1 MKQLRVHVLGVRVI
15 CVVAIGFALVSCKS
29 KSQAEVAGVWVAQAE
44 GIEALPTGKA
54 VALVRG
60 QLPADASD
68 PVLGESKDVL
78 LAIARDVRWAK
89 IRDLSKG
96 LVERGRVP
104 HLIVANGRKKGS
116 FKLRDELQGDP
127 IKVFVSVGGKL
138 CVAPPNSPEAKCV
151 QRGDRSHV
159 DRAFTRELVREA
171 VKGYGLH
178 DVLVDVPADLEWA
191 DVVRAVDGSRT
202 CCFEDKVRVRLK

>member
-1 MKQLRVHVLGVRVI
+1 MRWLAL
-15 CVVAIGFALVSCKS
+15 AAALFALGSCKS

-44 GIEALPTGKA
+44 GIEKLPKGKA

-60 QLPADASD
+60 QVPASAAD
-68 PVLGESKDVL
+68 PSLGEGSDVL
-78 LAIARDVRWAK
+78 LAIARDVRWSK
-89 IRDLSKG
+89 IRDLSEE
-96 LVERGRVP
+96 LVTAGRTP
-104 HLIVANGRKKGS
+104 HLIVANGRDTGS
-116 FKLRDELQGDP
+116 FKLRDELQGEA

-171 VKGYGLH
+171 VKGYRLH
-178 DVLVDVPADLEWA
+178 DVIVDVPADLEWA
-191 DVVRAVDGSRT
+191 DVVRAIDGSRT